1 MIDCK
6 VYSISQW
13 DWFNSVLNR
22 RFVWGFDDKCFYTD
36 PADRVPLTRDS
47 LLREYRAR
55 LRPRLTFIME

>member
-6 VYSISQW
+6 EYSISQW
-13 DWFNSVLNR
+13 VWESSNLNH
-22 RFVWGFDDKCFYTD
+22 RFAWGFDDKCFYTD
-36 PADRVPLTRDS
+36 LDRVPLTRDS